1 MPDPSMYSA
10 AQPLREHVNIAI
22 AQEAHSQQIPTRD
35 SAGSEQDGTPVRRH
49 YRDRDYHYQSH
60 RNHSPYRRSE
70 RDSERIR
77 RHPQRRHSS
86 SPSSPPYGVRFR
98 ANLHDSL
105 SPVRRRNYSSP
116 ESSSHVADTD
126 DEMHNALD
134 CRPVDD
140 PTTLTTSSNHQRPL
154 LMTVK
159 AHIRNPKTKTL
170 ETVNVMLNS
179 GAQNSFISNA
189 ATKRLSFKPYDHKPL
204 TVIVQPKNPEVLTS
218 QFKPYRLS
226 KEDKYA
232 LRTFCINPDNLTI
245 SRHVTPDILLGI
257 DYFLENHLT
266 TSPSTPPRSE
276 DDITHLWD
284 LDRLGITED
293 PDPSVDK
300 EEDARILKR
309 FRDTAQVIDGYLHV
323 QFPWKSSH
331 ARLADNKMLAL
342 KRHQSQYRSFQ
353 TKPSLWKA
361 YAATSTDYLEQGII
375 EEFDEHQF
383 DDHRVYHIP
392 HQAVIKETSATTKLR
407 VVFDASSHYRG
418 APSLNDCLHS
428 GPAILPDMFTRVP
441 FGITASP
448 FLLAASILYYLHLEP
463 SEPLHKEIEHNIY
476 VDNIFLSASSERQA
490 IKKYRSSKSLFN
502 SMHMNLREFLCN
514 SNTVNLSI
522 EPSDRV
528 RNPSSVKL
536 LGIPWNS
543 RTDTLLIPLKTA
555 NVYSKRTALS
565 ACSCTF
571 DPLGLL
577 TPFLVPFKVFI
588 QDIWKKEYQW
598 DTPFD
603 QEDHQRW
610 DELVQ
615 QLKHPL
621 PPIPR
626 FIASANR
633 NTTYELAVFG
643 DASQRLFVCCAYLI
657 SRSLST
663 TSSQLIMAK
672 SLLATVKLQMTM
684 LRLEL
689 LASLISVRLAR
700 FLHHKLHLKIR
711 AIHFFSDSK
720 IALHWIHSSR
730 LLKRFVQNRVNEI
743 RTILTTFHK
752 TDVQTKFYY
761 VQSDSN
767 PADCATRG
775 LSTADAVNHIWWH
788 GPSFLRSPQS
798 DWPKADTDFALPQD
812 LCPEAEHEFQALSVL
827 PTQPYESPFR
837 FRATSSYLNLIRSTA
852 YVLKFIKAL
861 FLKTRITNYTLN
873 LATVVLSKDVSASEI
888 TNAETLLIMEHYRGS
903 ESTLKR
909 LPLDKYNPHRAAD
922 GLIRCPN
929 RLDHARTSSQSSPIL
944 SFLFR
949 STTLS
954 IFSLCTTIRP
964 GSIQVFI
971 PAALRTSYFIPSIK
985 TTITRI
991 LRLCTVCRRAQGHAY
1006 RYPEMPSLPPERVNR
1021 SRPFQKVGLDY
1032 LGPLYYRNQ
1041 LHSQAKIWI
1050 CLFTCVATRSVHLEL
1065 VHNNTAF
1072 EFLLAFRCFIARRG
1086 TLDLIISDNA
1096 TTFRSANDS
1105 LQSTIYNRKAIE
1117 KISTQLANRKIEW
1130 RFITPLSPWKGG
1142 FYERLVGLFKSAFKK
1157 AIKHTLLPLSQFQ
1170 TLVAEIEAVLNSR
1183 PLLSISDTSSS
1194 PHVLRPIDFV
1204 SPQVELQLPS
1214 PHQNHLYIP
1223 PNRLSEW
1230 YKETLAV
1237 LNNFWDIWYKDY
1249 LSAISARHQYR
1260 IHQGRLSPLIPSVG
1274 DVVLIADRNVP
1285 RGQWPLAIIT
1295 TIHRT

>member
-1 MPDPSMYSA
+1 MIIVVIVVIVFVMIDILIVLHVVGTLLGNRPVKEVHLAIPLHRTIIPIHHLVDFIYS
-10 AQPLREHVNIAI
+10 PY
-22 AQEAHSQQIPTRD
+22 
-35 SAGSEQDGTPVRRH
+35 RRH
-49 YRDRDYHYQSH
+49 YRDRDYHHQSH
-60 RNHSPYRRSE
+60 RNHFPYRRSE
-70 RDSERIR
+70 RDSERM
-77 RHPQRRHSS
+77 RHRNQRRHSP
-86 SPSSPPYGVRFR
+86 SPSLPPYGVRFR
-98 ANLHDSL
+98 ANPRDSL
-105 SPVRRRNYSSP
+105 SPVRRRNHSSP

-170 ETVNVMLNS
+170 ETVNVMLDS

-189 ATKRLSFKPYDHKPL
+189 ATKRLSLKLYDHKPL
-204 TVIVQPKNPEVLTS
+204 TVIGFGGHRSTQESGTVDATLLDAANKPFPVTLRTQEVLTS

-226 KEDKYA
+226 KEDKHA
-232 LRTFCINPDNLTI
+232 LRTFRINSLTI
-245 SRHVTPDILLGI
+245 SRHVTTDILLGI
-257 DYFLENHLT
+257 DYFWENHLT
-266 TSPSTPPRSE
+266 TSPSTPHRSE
-276 DDITHLWD
+276 DDITRLWD
-284 LDRLGITED
+284 LGRLGITED

-300 EEDARILKR
+300 EEDTRILER
-309 FRDTAQVIDGYLHV
+309 FQDTAQVIDGYLHV

-331 ARLADNKMLAL
+331 PRLADNKMLAF
-342 KRHQSQYRSFQ
+342 KRLQSQYRSFQ
-353 TKPSLWKA
+353 TKPTLWKT
-361 YAATSTDYLEQGII
+361 YTATFTDYLEQGII
-375 EEFDEHQF
+375 EEVDEHQF
-383 DDHRVYHIP
+383 DDHRVYYIP
-392 HQAVIKETSATTKLR
+392 HQAFIKETSATTKLR

-428 GPAILPDMFTRVP
+428 GPAILPDMVGILLRSRSTPYLLIADVEKAFLQIRLQRNQRDATRFLWLRNPNLPPTADNLRIFRFTRVP

-463 SEPLHKEIEHNIY
+463 SKPLHKEIEDNIY
-476 VDNIFLSASSERQA
+476 VDNILLSASSERQA
-490 IKKYRSSKSLFN
+490 IKKYRSSKFLFN

-514 SNTVNLSI
+514 SNTVNQSI

-543 RTDTLLIPLKTA
+543 RTDTLLIPLKTVSA
-555 NVYSKRTALS
+555 NVYSKRTAL
-565 ACSCTF
+565 T
-571 DPLGLL
+571 
-577 TPFLVPFKVFI
+577 
-588 QDIWKKEYQW
+588 
-598 DTPFD
+598 
-603 QEDHQRW
+603 
-610 DELVQ
+610 
-615 QLKHPL
+615 
-621 PPIPR
+621 
-626 FIASANR
+626 AS
-633 NTTYELAVFG
+633 
-643 DASQRLFVCCAYLI
+643 
-657 SRSLST
+657 
-663 TSSQLIMAK
+663 
-672 SLLATVKLQMTM
+672 
-684 LRLEL
+684 
-689 LASLISVRLAR
+689 
-700 FLHHKLHLKIR
+700 
-711 AIHFFSDSK
+711 
-720 IALHWIHSSR
+720 
-730 LLKRFVQNRVNEI
+730 
-743 RTILTTFHK
+743 
-752 TDVQTKFYY
+752 
-761 VQSDSN
+761 
-767 PADCATRG
+767 DCATRG
-775 LSTADAVNHIWWH
+775 LSTADAVWWH
-788 GPSFLRSPQS
+788 GPSFLCSPQS

-827 PTQPYESPFR
+827 PTQPYESPLR
-837 FRATSSYLNLIRSTA
+837 FRATSSYIKLICSTA

-861 FLKTRITNYTLN
+861 FQKTRIRNYTLN

-888 TNAETLLIMEHYRGS
+888 TNAETLLIMEHYRES

-909 LPLDKYNPHRAAD
+909 LPLDKYNAHRAAD
-922 GLIRCPN
+922 GLILCPN
-929 RLDHARTSSQSSPIL
+929 RLDHARTSFQSSAPIL
-944 SFLFR
+944 LIPEHHFVHLLVMYHHKTRFHSGVHA
-949 STTLS
+949 
-954 IFSLCTTIRP
+954 TI
-964 GSIQVFI
+964 
-971 PAALRTSYFIPSIK
+971 AAFRTSYFIPSIK

-1032 LGPLYYRNQ
+1032 LGPLYYRDQ

-1050 CLFTCVATRSVHLEL
+1050 CLFTCMATRTVHLEL

-1072 EFLLAFRCFIARRG
+1072 EFLLAFRRFIARRG
-1086 TLDLIISDNA
+1086 TPDLIISDNA

-1130 RFITPLSPWKGG
+1130 RFITPFSPWKGG

-1183 PLLSISDTSSS
+1183 PLLSISDTSSP

-1214 PHQNHLYIP
+1214 PYHNPLYIP
-1223 PNRLSEW
+1223 PSRLSEW

-1237 LNNFWDIWYKDY
+1237 LNNFWEIC
-1249 LSAISARHQYR
+1249 
-1260 IHQGRLSPLIPSVG
+1260 PLIPSVG
-1274 DVVLIADRNVP
+1274 DDKNVP

-1295 TIHRT
+1295 TIHRTKSNIRRSATLRIANGHELQRSINQLHPLEISAKEDPRPKKSRQQLQPLRIQSPRAAKRVRFALGTKRA